1 MDIPFYQWLLQIS
14 NHAIK
19 NCKEFNC
26 HRQAKRER
34 VAASGWLRRRA
45 GCTPSRNQLQW
56 PRGGTTD
63 NWQVTKGVLVSVN
76 LNKLRSLNS
85 VACIA
90 EMLVANWHSC
100 EAFFFSLLKSQHV
113 VRMADIIFSK
123 LPVIN
128 KRIKNFEMVL
138 ISSSLLLSRIFSA
151 KEVIYFG

>member
-14 NHAIK
+14 NHAFK

-26 HRQAKRER
+26 LRQAKRER

-45 GCTPSRNQLQW
+45 GCTTSRNQLQW

-63 NWQVTKGVLVSVN
+63 NWQVTKAVLVSVN
-76 LNKLRSLNS
+76 LNKLRSLNT

-100 EAFFFSLLKSQHV
+100 EPFFLPKSQHV
-113 VRMADIIFSK
+113 VRMADIFFVTK
-123 LPVIN
+123 VPVIN
-128 KRIKNFEMVL
+128 NCNENFEMAL
-138 ISSSLLLSRIFSA
+138 ISSSLLLSWISA
-151 KEVIYFG
+151 NEVIYFG